1 MYVQFARRR
10 GPTFRKNGLRLGRR
24 RNDNR
29 GGDKFRR
36 N

>member
-10 GPTFRKNGLRLGRR
+10 VPAFRKNGLRLGRR

-29 GGDKFRR
+29 GENRFRR